1 MGERMLDALEG
12 VCERLETPMNE
23 GRVVWRKW
31 GSGPPVI
38 LLHGGYGSWRHW
50 VKTIPVLSKTHT
62 LYVPD
67 LPGLGDSSDM
77 PRPASPALVAS
88 FVAAGIRTLLPTASE
103 LQIVGFSFGAN
114 IGGHV
119 AALLGDRVSALILV
133 GPGALGLPRENVAL
147 EKWRDETS
155 IDAIRRIHR
164 KNLANLMIA
173 DAEKID
179 CLAVEIQMQNAR
191 RARLPSRKIAPPD
204 SLAAAL
210 RRSVPKRLCTIFGEC
225 DAIVGSHMPERQA
238 LMREIQ
244 PHSSFKI
251 IAGAGHWVAF
261 EAPEAFNA
269 ALCEV
274 IQ

>member
-1 MGERMLDALEG
+1 VGEGILDALEG
-12 VCERLETPMNE
+12 ACERLETPIDA
-23 GRVVWRKW
+23 GRIVWRKW
-31 GSGPPVI
+31 GMGPPVI

-77 PRPASPALVAS
+77 PRPASPALVAA
-88 FVAAGIRTLLPTASE
+88 FVATGIRTLLPTASE

-119 AALLGDRVSALILV
+119 AALLGDQVAALILV
-133 GPGALGLPRENVAL
+133 GPGALGLPRENIAL
-147 EKWRDETS
+147 EKWRDESS
-155 IDAIRRIHR
+155 IDAIRAVHR
-164 KNLANLMIA
+164 RNLANLMIA
-173 DAEKID
+173 DATKID
-179 CLAVEIQMQNAR
+179 NLAVEIQLQNAR
-191 RARLPSRKIAPPD
+191 RARLASRKIAAPD
-204 SLAAAL
+204 SLAATL
-210 RRSVPKRLCTIFGEC
+210 RRSVPKTLCTIFGEC
-225 DAIVGSHMPERQA
+225 DAIVGGHMPARQA

-244 PHSSFKI
+244 PHSMFKI

-269 ALCEV
+269 ALCDV

>member
-1 MGERMLDALEG
+1 MGERMLDALENA
-12 VCERLETPMNE
+12 CERLETPMD
-23 GRVVWRKW
+23 GGHVVWRRW
-31 GSGPPVI
+31 GEGPPVI

-50 VKTIPVLSKTHT
+50 VKTIPVLSRTHT

-67 LPGLGDSSDM
+67 LPGLGDSGDM
-77 PRPASPALVAS
+77 PKPASPALVAS
-88 FVAAGIRTLLPTASE
+88 FVAAGIRALLPAGQI
-103 LQIVGFSFGAN
+103 QIVGFSFGAN

-119 AALLGDRVSALILV
+119 AALLGDRVAGLTLV
-133 GPGALGLPRENVAL
+133 GPGALGLPRETIPL
-147 EKWRDETS
+147 EKWRHES
-155 IDAIRRIHR
+155 SVEAIRAIHR

-173 DAEKID
+173 DEAKID
-179 CLAVEIQMQNAR
+179 SLAVEIQLQNAR

-210 RRSVPKRLCTIFGEC
+210 RRSVPKKLSIIFGGC
-225 DAIVGSHMPERQA
+225 DAIVGSHMAERQA

-244 PHSSFKI
+244 PQSEFRI

-261 EAPEAFNA
+261 EAPEAFNE
-269 ALCEV
+269 ALRDA